1 MLVTARIAA
10 IQRDRSYSPAGADAY
25 HYLTVLWVHVS
36 LPTKLHLNQFSCV
49 QNNLGLIPGD
59 AFCRAHSRDQQTDRE
74 RQREADRQ
82 TMLCND
88 VCSNS
93 PHLAERVAIQA
104 GKIAGDSDSE
114 QQRLTHES

>member
-74 RQREADRQ
+74 RQRERQ
-82 TMLCND
+82 TGRP
-88 VCSNS
+88 CSVTTS
-93 PHLAERVAIQA
+93 VATARI
-104 GKIAGDSDSE
+104 
-114 QQRLTHES
+114 